1 MEVFQAII
9 KKNVLWEFYM
19 MCDRCNGTGEIK
31 IPEYEKIFDQ
41 EFDRLDKIGSFSPVE
56 CEERALDRSGYTIE
70 KCPKCNG
77 TGVS

>member
-1 MEVFQAII
+1 M
-9 KKNVLWEFYM
+9 K
-19 MCDRCNGTGEIK
+19 CDKCNGTGIIK
-31 IPEYEKIFDQ
+31 MPEDVKIFDQ
-41 EFDRLDKIGSFSPVE
+41 EFNRLDKIGSFSPVE